1 MNGQGLQAVRGEIEA
16 IVTFQAAL
24 NKLALSVDEDALTEW
39 TGPRPD
45 EVDALASDDG
55 TFSYQE
61 LTDVRKRAGEALA
74 TRYREVAQATANKPS
89 LQAILGQALH
99 AATGGVATLGTGP
112 EAGSVLQALTRTG
125 SLNLEWAQN
134 AAIIVREQLELLKP
148 APTPVATPKPAKA
161 KKPKA
166 KKPKALAAK
175 KKPAAK
181 KTSAPA
187 KKPAAK
193 KVKNGATKKKAT
205 PAKRKKSR

>member
-16 IVTFQAAL
+16 IVTFQSAL
-24 NKLALSVDEDALTEW
+24 NRLALSVDEGAVTEW

-61 LTDVRKRAGEALA
+61 LTEVRKQAGEALA

-89 LQAILGQALH
+89 LQAILAQALH
-99 AATGGVATLGTGP
+99 AATGGVATLGSGP

-148 APTPVATPKPAKA
+148 QPAEPAKPP
-161 KKPKA
+161 KVKKA
-166 KKPKALAAK
+166 KATKKVAATTK

-181 KTSAPA
+181 AKKVVS
-187 KKPAAK
+187 KKPAPKKAK
-193 KVKNGATKKKAT
+193 APKKKPT
-205 PAKRKKSR
+205 PAKRKR